1 MTDLCD
7 RPARLAVEL
16 LRHGARFVVV
26 GSAARWLRSGEGTPR
41 DLDVVV
47 DRPDLPLLVGALAA
61 LGVRSSAAR
70 FARDAQSHVDTSWG
84 PLDVCVGGPPASC
97 GVPFRSPLGEV
108 VLPVVAP

>member
-16 LRHGARFVVV
+16 LRHGARFDVV

-61 LGVRSSAAR
+61 LGVRTSAAR
-70 FARDAQSHVDTSWG
+70 FSRAAHSRVDTSWG
-84 PLDVCVGGPPASC
+84 PLDVFVDGPPALR
-97 GVPFRSPLGEV
+97 GVPYRLSPGQV